1 MIEEKNMKKFG
12 WILCLLLLVAAFTG
26 CNATEYKKAVEL
38 YESGQY
44 AQAQNIFE
52 ELGEYEDSQ
61 AKAQDCRYM
70 QGQALMESGKYEE
83 AEEIFRKLGNY
94 KDSNTYAQDCR
105 YMQGQTLMESEK
117 YEEAE
122 DIFQKLGN
130 YKDSNTYA
138 QDCKWYLFAEYVENN
153 DVSEMRNNASGLPYS
168 FSIERTSKNSFV
180 VKRTGDH
187 SRGLVS
193 ASTDSS
199 MTIKKS
205 SSSAEIVSDEKVSV
219 FGQNY
224 TVRGMLALDMSKY
237 KKTSKLEWDTTENGE
252 YKQSSGTLIIKPS
265 KAEEEVLNLVK
276 YLEDVVKNSGLSVT
290 MADLGFASYK

>member
-1 MIEEKNMKKFG
+1 MKKIA

-26 CNATEYKKAVEL
+26 CDATEYKKAVEL

-44 AQAQNIFE
+44 AQAQTIFE

-70 QGQALMESGKYEE
+70 QGQALLESGKYEE
-83 AEEIFRKLGNY
+83 AKEIFRKLGDY
-94 KDSNTYAQDCR
+94 KDS
-105 YMQGQTLMESEK
+105 K
-117 YEEAE
+117 
-122 DIFQKLGN
+122 
-130 YKDSNTYA
+130 TYA

-153 DVSEMRNNASGLPYS
+153 DVSEKRNNASGTPYS

-180 VKRTGDH
+180 VKYTMNQSMGFM
-187 SRGLVS
+187 SGLR
-193 ASTDSS
+193 DSS

-205 SSSAEIVSDEKVSV
+205 SSSAEIVSDGKVSM

-224 TVRGMLALDMSKY
+224 TVRGMLTLDISKY
-237 KKTSKLEWDTTENGE
+237 KKTSKLEWDTAENG
-252 YKQSSGTLIIKPS
+252 KQTQSGGTMTIQPPVV
-265 KAEEEVLNLVK
+265 EEEVLDLVK

-290 MADLGFASYK
+290 MADLGFVSYK

>member
-1 MIEEKNMKKFG
+1 MKKFG

-83 AEEIFRKLGNY
+83 AEEIFRKLG
-94 KDSNTYAQDCR
+94 
-105 YMQGQTLMESEK
+105 G
-117 YEEAE
+117 
-122 DIFQKLGN
+122 

-153 DVSEMRNNASGLPYS
+153 DVSEMRNIASGLPYS
-168 FSIERTSKNSFV
+168 YSIERTSKNSFV
-180 VKRTGDH
+180 VKCTGDH

-193 ASTDSS
+193 ASTDIS

-205 SSSAEIVSDEKVSV
+205 SSSAEIVCATKVSV
-219 FGQNY
+219 FGQNN
-224 TVRGMLALDMSKY
+224 TVRGILALDISKY

-252 YKQSSGTLIIKPS
+252 YKQSGGTMTIEPS
-265 KAEEEVLNLVK
+265 KAEEEVLVLVK